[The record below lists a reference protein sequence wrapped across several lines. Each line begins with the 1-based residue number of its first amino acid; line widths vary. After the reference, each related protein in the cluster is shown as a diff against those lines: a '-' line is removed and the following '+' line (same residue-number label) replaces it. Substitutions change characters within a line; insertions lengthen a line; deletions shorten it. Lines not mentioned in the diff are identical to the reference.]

1 MLSKDPAPENLEEG
15 AEDDDGEIS
24 EKTAGPS
31 FKEEEEPEEESA
43 DTDEDEDGLTER
55 RARRMEEQEEEDNTL
70 SLAQME
76 ETLKSLALEKF
87 ATITDIFRTF
97 STAQDSRMPHLATR
111 HIRRQTQWAANTE
124 RTEP

>member
-55 RARRMEEQEEEDNTL
+55 RARRLEEEEEEDNTL

-76 ETLKSLALEKF
+76 ETLNPMTMEKF
-87 ATITDIFRTF
+87 ATIPAIFHTF
-97 STAQDSRMPHLATR
+97 SKTQESRMAAMADARPVN
-111 HIRRQTQWAANTE
+111 QTEEETNRE
-124 RTEP
+124 R

>member
-1 MLSKDPAPENLEEG
+1 MQLREILDLDAMLSKDPAPENLEEG

-55 RARRMEEQEEEDNTL
+55 RARRMEEEEEEDNTL

-76 ETLKSLALEKF
+76 ETLKPMALEKF
-87 ATITDIFRTF
+87 ATSRIGRASGMERGGEVVEITVG
-97 STAQDSRMPHLATR
+97 
-111 HIRRQTQWAANTE
+111 
-124 RTEP
+124 